1 MKKMRKRTV
10 LMGALLGVLSLAAV
24 LPAARADQA
33 IVVGINHYPNLPK
46 ADLKGCVND
55 ATHMKAALAK
65 FGFQVTLLTDGQ
77 ATKQGVLSAL
87 QNAAAH
93 MRPDEQFAF
102 YFAGHGTTG
111 KDKNANLLL
120 ADALVGSE
128 ANDLGAKDLYQQIA
142 TIPAKS
148 RTVMLDSCFSGGML
162 RSSREL
168 TVGRK
173 TFHTRGYLRPDQR
186 TEEGTSRDLV
196 LVNKADSNQNVAE
209 TNDSA
214 PVCYFTASREN
225 EQSGED
231 TIDGQPQGVFTHYL
245 ANQLGSKTAS
255 WGDVQKG
262 VGAQVS
268 SYTQDQQHP
277 TLSAG
282 YDTAPVLGKTPKGG
296 AAPASTQSAATS
308 LWDAYNA
315 DHANPFHVLITMDPD
330 QTSVH
335 VNDKLSFAIN
345 AGVKGYLLILEH
357 GVSGNVNLLF
367 PQSKNAADA
376 LVESGRVVT
385 IPSNPDQKFA
395 PDKTGTERI
404 KVLLFSSQAGAAAL
418 LDKMP
423 DTLSL
428 PYSALPKQGGMTKVP
443 GKFDTSDITFE
454 VVP

>member
-1 MKKMRKRTV
+1 MKKMLKRTAS
-10 LMGALLGVLSLAAV
+10 LGAFLGVVLLAPLAH
-24 LPAARADQA
+24 ADQA
-33 IVVGINHYPNLPK
+33 IVVGINHYANLPK
-46 ADLKGCVND
+46 SDLKGCVND
-55 ATHMKAALAK
+55 AVHMKAVLAK
-65 FGFQVTLLTDGQ
+65 YGFQVTMLTDGK
-77 ATKQGVLSAL
+77 ATKQGVLNAL
-87 QNAAAH
+87 QNAAAR
-93 MRPDEQFAF
+93 MKPDEQFAF

-111 KDKNANLLL
+111 KDKSANLML
-120 ADALVGSE
+120 ADALVGSDT
-128 ANDLGAKDLYQQIA
+128 NDLAAKDLYQQIA
-142 TIPAKS
+142 AIPAKN

-173 TFHTRGYLRPDQR
+173 SFRTRGYLRPDQR
-186 TEEGTSRDLV
+186 TDEGTSRDLV
-196 LVNKADSNQNVAE
+196 LVNKADSNQNVANVAE
-209 TNDSA
+209 TSDSA

-231 TIDGQPQGVFTHYL
+231 TIDGQAQGVFTHYL
-245 ANQLGSKTAS
+245 ANTLNSKTGS

-262 VGAQVS
+262 VGAQVAA
-268 SYTQDQQHP
+268 YTQDQQHP
-277 TLSAG
+277 TLSAD
-282 YDTAPVLGKTPKGG
+282 YTAAPVLGKPAKAGTPT
-296 AAPASTQSAATS
+296 ATQSAATS

-335 VNDKLSFAIN
+335 VNDKLSFEIN

-404 KVLLFSSQAGAAAL
+404 KVLLFSSQAAAAAL

-423 DTLSL
+423 NSLSL
-428 PYSALPKQGGMTKVP
+428 PYSALPTQGGAVKVP

>member
-1 MKKMRKRTV
+1 MKKLLKRTASW
-10 LMGALLGVLSLAAV
+10 GALLCIALLAPIAQ
-24 LPAARADQA
+24 ADQA
-33 IVVGINHYPNLPK
+33 VVVGINRYPNLPK

-55 ATHMKAALAK
+55 AVHMKAVLTK
-65 FGFQVTLLTDGQ
+65 YGFQVTMLTDGQ
-77 ATKQGVLSAL
+77 ATKQGVLNAL
-87 QNAAAH
+87 RSAAAR
-93 MRPDEQFAF
+93 MKPDEQFAF

-111 KDKNANLLL
+111 KDKNSNLML
-120 ADALVGSE
+120 ADSLVNSE
-128 ANDLGAKDLYQQIA
+128 ANDLAAKDLYQQIA
-142 TIPAKS
+142 AIPAKN

-168 TVGRK
+168 AVGRK
-173 TFHTRGYLRPDQR
+173 SFRTRGYLRPDQR
-186 TEEGTSRDLV
+186 TDEGTSRDLV
-196 LVNKADSNQNVAE
+196 LVNKSDSNQNVAE

-231 TIDGQPQGVFTHYL
+231 TIDGQAQGVFTHYL
-245 ANQLGSKTAS
+245 ANQLNSKTGS

-262 VGAQVS
+262 VGAKVAA
-268 SYTQDQQHP
+268 YTQDQQHP
-277 TLSAG
+277 TLSAD
-282 YDTAPVLGKTPKGG
+282 YTTAPVLGKPAKAGTP
-296 AAPASTQSAATS
+296 PATQSAATS

-335 VNDKLSFAIN
+335 VNDKLSFEIN

-395 PDKTGTERI
+395 PDRTGTERI
-404 KVLLFSSQAGAAAL
+404 KVLLFSSQAAAAAL

-428 PYSALPKQGGMTKVP
+428 PYSALPTQGGATKVP

>member
-1 MKKMRKRTV
+1 MQKMLKRTV
-10 LMGALLGVLSLAAV
+10 SLGVLLSAVSLGAV

-33 IVVGINHYPNLPK
+33 IVVGINRYANLPK

-55 ATHMKAALAK
+55 ATHMKAALVK
-65 FGFQVTLLTDGQ
+65 YGFQVTFLSDGQ
-77 ATKQGVLSAL
+77 ATKQNVLNAL
-87 QNAAAH
+87 HSAAAH
-93 MRPDEQFAF
+93 LRPDEQFAF

-111 KDKNANLLL
+111 KDKNASLML
-120 ADALVGSE
+120 ADALLGSDV
-128 ANDLGAKDLYQQIA
+128 NDLSAKDLSQEVA
-142 TIPAKS
+142 AIPAKS

-162 RSSREL
+162 RSSHAL

-173 TFHTRGYLRPDQR
+173 SFRTRGYLRPDQR
-186 TEEGTSRDLV
+186 TAEGTSRDLV
-196 LVNKADSNQNVAE
+196 LVNKRDSNQNVAE
-209 TNDSA
+209 TSDSA

-231 TIDGQPQGVFTHYL
+231 TIDGQAQGVFTHYL
-245 ANQLGSKTAS
+245 TTQLASKTGS

-277 TLSAG
+277 TLSTG
-282 YDTAPVLGKTPKGG
+282 YDTAPVLGKAGKSGTP
-296 AAPASTQSAATS
+296 TNVQSAATS

-330 QTSVH
+330 QTTVH
-335 VNDKLSFAIN
+335 VNDKLSFTVN
-345 AGVKGYLLILEH
+345 AGVDGYLLILEH

-367 PQSKNAADA
+367 PQSKDAADA
-376 LVESGRVVT
+376 KVESGRVVT

-395 PDKTGTERI
+395 PDKSGTERI
-404 KVLLFSSQAGAAAL
+404 KVLLFSSQAAAAVL
-418 LDKMP
+418 LEKMP

-428 PYSALPKQGGMTKVP
+428 PYSALPKQGGSIRVP
-443 GKFDTSDITFE
+443 GKFDTSDVTFE